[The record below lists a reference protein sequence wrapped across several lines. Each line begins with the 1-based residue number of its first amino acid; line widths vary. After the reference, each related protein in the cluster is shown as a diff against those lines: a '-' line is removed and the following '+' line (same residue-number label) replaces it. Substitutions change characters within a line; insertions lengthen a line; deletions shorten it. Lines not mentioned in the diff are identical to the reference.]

1 MFGKRRYEWRV
12 LVKVDGYLNEFYVK
26 APDRHKAKARALR
39 EARIQ
44 FPGAKSFLAETA
56 VNLKFERL

>member
-1 MFGKRRYEWRV
+1 MFGRRDEYRV
-12 LVKVDGYLNEFYVK
+12 MVSVDGYLNEFY
-26 APDRHKAKARALR
+26 ARANTRSQAKAKALKQ
-39 EARIQ
+39 ARIQ